1 MRVAILDDYL
11 NVALEL
17 GDWSSL
23 DGQAELSIFNQPFA
37 NQDEAAE
44 KLADFEIIVGM
55 RERTPFPSSLL
66 KRLPRLK
73 LLITTGMRNRSFD
86 MEAATEQG
94 ITICGTGSA
103 GQPTAELTWAII
115 LGLACQIPAHD
126 CGMKS
131 GQWQT
136 RLNENLDGKTLGL
149 VGLGKLGSTVAK
161 VGLAFGMKVIAWSQ
175 NLTDE
180 RAATVGVTRVDKE
193 TLLSQSDYISIHL
206 ILSDRSRGLIGAE
219 DLKKM
224 KPSSYLVNTSRG
236 PIVDEN
242 ALLKALQNHRIAG
255 AGIDVYSEEPL
266 PVGHPFRTSENVLLT
281 PHMGYVATNNISKMY
296 RDAEENIAAFLKGCP
311 VRVLNNNH
319 SEMQ

>member
-1 MRVAILDDYL
+1 
-11 NVALEL
+11 
-17 GDWSSL
+17 
-23 DGQAELSIFNQPFA
+23 
-37 NQDEAAE
+37 
-44 KLADFEIIVGM
+44 
-55 RERTPFPSSLL
+55 
-66 KRLPRLK
+66 
-73 LLITTGMRNRSFD
+73 
-86 MEAATEQG
+86 
-94 ITICGTGSA
+94 
-103 GQPTAELTWAII
+103 
-115 LGLACQIPAHD
+115 
-126 CGMKS
+126 MKS

-136 RLNENLDGKTLGL
+136 RLNGNLDGKTLGL
-149 VGLGKLGSTVAK
+149 VGLGKLGSSVAK

-180 RAATVGVTRVDKE
+180 RAAKVGVTRVDKE

-206 ILSDRSRGLIGAE
+206 ILSDRSRGLISAN

-236 PIVDEN
+236 PIVDED
-242 ALLKALQNHRIAG
+242 ALLKALQNHQIAG

-266 PVGHPFRTSENVLLT
+266 PVGNPFRTLENVLLT

-296 RDAEENIAAFLKGCP
+296 RDAAENIAAFLEGSP